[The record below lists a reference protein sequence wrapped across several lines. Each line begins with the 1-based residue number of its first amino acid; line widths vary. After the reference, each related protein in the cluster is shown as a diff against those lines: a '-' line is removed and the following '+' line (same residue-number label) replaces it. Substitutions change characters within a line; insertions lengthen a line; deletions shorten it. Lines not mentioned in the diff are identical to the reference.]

1 MSTGLRHVPFCLAV
15 SGLVGVVAAPIGWF
29 SLGPAGAAGAA
40 AGVAIMTMAYLISA
54 VVIVWVDAID
64 RKLLLP
70 IALLTYLL
78 KIVMLGA
85 VGFSAKQAGWPGLM
99 PMAVSAAAVIILWPL
114 AHLWWV
120 LHGGADA
127 GKYQAPHTDG
137 GPRQPR
143 SMA

>member
-1 MSTGLRHVPFCLAV
+1 MNTGLRHVPLCLAV

-29 SLGPAGAAGAA
+29 AVGAAGALGA
-40 AGVAIMTMAYLISA
+40 AVGVAIMALAYLISA

-64 RKLLLP
+64 RRLLLP
-70 IALLTYLL
+70 IVMLTYIL

-120 LHGGADA
+120 LRAGAGA
-127 GKYQAPHTDG
+127 GEYQVPHPDG